1 LVCWLRNLQTFQG
14 SALSTEIHYD
24 VNPIAW
30 LLGTWVGLGVV
41 HFPGME
47 QSVQAAHELTV
58 VTDGQPFLTHLS
70 RIWEVDDKGNR
81 IQQLTTETGIWRP
94 LPDLQVE
101 LTIEAQ
107 EVTRAWVGEV
117 KVTGLVDA
125 KITRAHTIMNRVGL
139 PIGEA
144 HGVIA
149 QDIRTYG
156 LDNLGRLGW
165 VHEVE
170 TAEVPLTSQASF
182 LLMKAGQ
189 A

>member
-1 LVCWLRNLQTFQG
+1 MAG
-14 SALSTEIHYD
+14 
-24 VNPIAW
+24 
-30 LLGTWVGLGVV
+30 
-41 HFPGME
+41 
-47 QSVQAAHELTV
+47 SVQAAHELTV

-81 IQQLTTETGIWRP
+81 IKQLATETGVWKP
-94 LPDLQVE
+94 LPDLKVE
-101 LTIEAQ
+101 LTIESEQASR
-107 EVTRAWVGEV
+107 VWVGEV

-125 KITRAHTIMNRVGL
+125 KITRAHTIMNRFGL

-144 HGVIA
+144 HGVVA

-156 LDNLGRLGW
+156 LDPMGRLGW
-165 VHEVE
+165 GHEVE

-189 A
+189 S

>member
-1 LVCWLRNLQTFQG
+1 MVCRLRNLQTLQG
-14 SALSTEIHYD
+14 SALSTEVHYD

-41 HFPGME
+41 HLPEMTG
-47 QSVQAAHELTV
+47 SVQAAHELTV
-58 VTDGQPFLTHLS
+58 VTDGQPFLAHLS
-70 RIWEVDDKGNR
+70 RIWEVDDKGDR
-81 IQQLTTETGIWRP
+81 IQLLTTETGIWKP
-94 LPDLQVE
+94 LPDLKVE
-101 LTIEAQ
+101 LTIET
-107 EVTRAWVGEV
+107 ENLSRAWIGEV
-117 KVTGLVDA
+117 KVTSLVDA

-139 PIGEA
+139 PIGES

-156 LDNLGRLGW
+156 LDTMGRLGW

-189 A
+189 S

>member
-1 LVCWLRNLQTFQG
+1 
-14 SALSTEIHYD
+14 
-24 VNPIAW
+24 
-30 LLGTWVGLGVV
+30 
-41 HFPGME
+41 ME
-47 QSVQAAHELTV
+47 HSVQAAHELTV
-58 VTDGQPFLTHLS
+58 VTDGQPFLSYLS
-70 RIWEVDDKGNR
+70 RMWEVDDKGNR
-81 IQQLTTETGIWRP
+81 TQQLATETGIWKP
-94 LPDLQVE
+94 LPDLHVE
-101 LTIEAQ
+101 LTVESDQ
-107 EVTRAWVGEV
+107 VSRVWVGEV

-156 LDNLGRLGW
+156 LDPMGRLGW

-182 LLMKAGQ
+182 LLTKAGQ
-189 A
+189 S

>member
-1 LVCWLRNLQTFQG
+1 LVRRIRNLQTFQG

-24 VNPIAW
+24 VNPISW

-41 HFPGME
+41 HLPGME

-70 RIWEVDDKGNR
+70 RIWEVNDKGDR
-81 IQQLTTETGIWRP
+81 LQQLTTETGIWKP
-94 LPDLQVE
+94 LPDIQVE

-107 EVTRAWVGEV
+107 EMIRTWVGEV
-117 KVTGLVDA
+117 KVTSLVDA
-125 KITRAHTIMNRVGL
+125 KITRAHTIMNRVDL
-139 PIGEA
+139 PISEA
-144 HGVIA
+144 HGVVA

-156 LDNLGRLGW
+156 LDTMGRLGW

-170 TAEVPLTSQASF
+170 TAESPLRSQASF

-189 A
+189 S